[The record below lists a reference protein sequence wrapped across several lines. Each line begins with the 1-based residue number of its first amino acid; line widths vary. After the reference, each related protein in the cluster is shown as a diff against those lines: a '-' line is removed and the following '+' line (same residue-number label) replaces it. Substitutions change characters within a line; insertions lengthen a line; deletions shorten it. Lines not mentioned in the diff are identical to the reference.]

1 MDPTKNSDDEVPI
14 PEVWR
19 PVFAD
24 IVQCLIRGDFQL
36 KDVVSVE
43 PVSPETA
50 HQMDTYVAEYGV
62 DLVGL
67 TEETWGFSACRW
79 RQRHGRW
86 DVLVNLQSAEE
97 GLSDLTLRARVYESL
112 SGYRF
117 EVEGISVP

>member
-1 MDPTKNSDDEVPI
+1 MTRIALSEMPI

-50 HQMDTYVAEYGV
+50 RQMEAYVGEYGV
-62 DLVGL
+62 QLVGL
-67 TEETWGFSACRW
+67 TDETWGFSACRW
-79 RQRHGRW
+79 RQRHGHW
-86 DVLVNLQSAEE
+86 DVLVNLQSVEE
-97 GLSDLTLRARVYESL
+97 GLSDLTLRARVFESL

-117 EVEGISVP
+117 EVEGIYVP